1 MSTAT
6 IFPTIA
12 IKVKPTDD
20 GGFVF
25 EVGPTP
31 TPKMTKEIE
40 MPRQRMIGAPRKKQQ
55 LCFD

>member
-1 MSTAT
+1 MNTAT

-12 IKVKPTDD
+12 IKVKPTND

-25 EVGPTP
+25 EVGHN
-31 TPKMTKEIE
+31 PKPSLTKEIE
-40 MPRQRMIGAPRKKQQ
+40 RPPQRMIGASGRKQQ